1 MCCFREG
8 LEMKELDCL
17 RCVCE
22 FPASSLR
29 EVVDD
34 PGGKVRISSPKAM
47 LLSLTYNLWLIIF
60 YSCCFCSF
68 RLCPLDTM
76 LTLPFSLLKYIS

>member
-1 MCCFREG
+1 MLLQGGFGNERAG
-8 LEMKELDCL
+8 LSAL

-22 FPASSLR
+22 FPASSFR

-47 LLSLTYNLWLIIF
+47 LLSLTYNLWLIIL
-60 YSCCFCSF
+60 STPAVSVA
-68 RLCPLDTM
+68 LDHA
-76 LTLPFSLLKYIS
+76 L